1 VKKAKIREGVKE
13 RYAEIASQDEQSC
26 SCGCSCSG
34 VSTLS
39 QAEEIGYSRSDLERI
54 PKEAMMGLGC
64 GSPTAVASLKK
75 GEVVLDL
82 GSGSGI
88 DVFIAASKVG
98 PKGRV
103 IGVDMTKEMVSRA
116 KRLAKANGYKNVE
129 FRLGEIE
136 KMPVEDGSVDTVISN
151 CVINLSTDKD
161 KVFREALRVLKPGG
175 RLTISDIVSDKPV
188 PAALKDDLDAWSA
201 CIAGALEKSD
211 YLGKMADAGFGKVE
225 ITAERDFYVET
236 VEDGKQH
243 KFLSITVKAHKPG
256 TRRVQPARRGEA
268 A

>member
-1 VKKAKIREGVKE
+1 M
-13 RYAEIASQDEQSC
+13 
-26 SCGCSCSG
+26 
-34 VSTLS
+34 S
-39 QAEEIGYSRSDLERI
+39 QAEAIGYAKSDLERI
-54 PKEAMMGLGC
+54 PKEAILGLGC

-103 IGVDMTKEMVSRA
+103 IGVDMTKEMVGRA

-136 KMPVEDGSVDTVISN
+136 KLPVEDGSVDTIISN
-151 CVINLSTDKD
+151 CVINLSTDKN
-161 KVFREALRVLKPGG
+161 KVFREAYRVLKPGG
-175 RLTISDIVSDKPV
+175 RLTISDIVSEETV
-188 PAALKDDLDAWSA
+188 PAALKDDLEAWSA

-211 YLGKMADAGFGKVE
+211 YLGKIADAGFGKVE
-225 ITAERDFYVET
+225 VTAERDFYVET
-236 VEDGKQH
+236 EEDRKQH
-243 KFLSITVKAHKPG
+243 KFLSVTVKAHKPRP
-256 TRRVQPARRGEA
+256 RRSRSSSRGKA
-268 A
+268 T

>member
-1 VKKAKIREGVKE
+1 M
-13 RYAEIASQDEQSC
+13 
-26 SCGCSCSG
+26 
-34 VSTLS
+34 S
-39 QAEEIGYSRSDLERI
+39 QAEAIGYAKSDLERI
-54 PKEAMMGLGC
+54 PKEAILGLGC

-103 IGVDMTKEMVSRA
+103 IGVDMTKEMVGRA

-136 KMPVEDGSVDTVISN
+136 KLPVEDGSVDTIISN

-175 RLTISDIVSDKPV
+175 RLTLSDIVSEKPV
-188 PAALKDDLDAWSA
+188 PAELKDDMDAWSS

-211 YLGKMADAGFGKVE
+211 YLGRMTDAGFGKVE
-225 ITAERDFYVET
+225 ITAERDFYVEAE
-236 VEDGKQH
+236 EDQKKH
-243 KFLSITVKAHKPG
+243 KFLSITVKAHKPR
-256 TRRVQPARRGEA
+256 TRRAQPAKQGIA

>member
-1 VKKAKIREGVKE
+1 M
-13 RYAEIASQDEQSC
+13 
-26 SCGCSCSG
+26 
-34 VSTLS
+34 S
-39 QAEEIGYSRSDLERI
+39 QAEAIGYAKSDLERI
-54 PKEAMMGLGC
+54 PKEAILGLGC

-103 IGVDMTKEMVSRA
+103 IGVDMTKEMVGRA

-129 FRLGEIE
+129 LRLGEIE
-136 KMPVEDGSVDTVISN
+136 KLPVEDGSVDTIISN

-175 RLTISDIVSDKPV
+175 RLTLSDIVSEKPV
-188 PAALKDDLDAWSA
+188 PAELKDDMDAWSS

-211 YLGKMADAGFGKVE
+211 YLGRMTDAGFGKVE

-236 VEDGKQH
+236 EEDQKKH
-243 KFLSITVKAHKPG
+243 KFLSITVKAHKPKA
-256 TRRVQPARRGEA
+256 RRAQPARQGVA

>member
-1 VKKAKIREGVKE
+1 
-13 RYAEIASQDEQSC
+13 
-26 SCGCSCSG
+26 
-34 VSTLS
+34 LS
-39 QAEEIGYSRSDLERI
+39 QAEAIGYAKSDLERI
-54 PKEAMMGLGC
+54 PKEAIMGLGC

-98 PKGRV
+98 PEGKV
-103 IGVDMTKEMVSRA
+103 IGVDMTKEMVGRA
-116 KRLAKANGYKNVE
+116 ARLAKSNGYKNVE

-136 KMPVEDGSVDTVISN
+136 KLPVEDGSVDTIISN

-175 RLTISDIVSDKPV
+175 RLTLSDIVAEKPV
-188 PAALKDDLDAWSA
+188 PAELKEDLDAWSA

-211 YLGKMADAGFGKVE
+211 YLGKMTDAGFGKVE

-236 VEDGKQH
+236 VEDKKQH
-243 KFLSITVKAHKPG
+243 KFLSITVKAHKPR
-256 TRRVQPARRGEA
+256 TRRAQPAKLGEA
-268 A
+268 G

>member
-1 VKKAKIREGVKE
+1 M
-13 RYAEIASQDEQSC
+13 
-26 SCGCSCSG
+26 
-34 VSTLS
+34 S
-39 QAEEIGYSRSDLERI
+39 QAEAIGYAKSDLERI
-54 PKEAMMGLGC
+54 PKEAIMGLGC

-116 KRLAKANGYKNVE
+116 KRLARVNGYKNVE

-136 KMPVEDGSVDTVISN
+136 KMPVEDGSVDTIISN

-175 RLTISDIVSDKPV
+175 RLTLSDIVSEKPV
-188 PAALKDDLDAWSA
+188 PAELKDDLDAWSS
-201 CIAGALEKSD
+201 CIAGALQKGD
-211 YLGKMADAGFGKVE
+211 YLGRMTDAGFGKVE

-243 KFLSITVKAHKPG
+243 KFLSITVKAHKPRK
-256 TRRVQPARRGEA
+256 RRAQPARRGEA

>member
-1 VKKAKIREGVKE
+1 
-13 RYAEIASQDEQSC
+13 
-26 SCGCSCSG
+26 
-34 VSTLS
+34 LS
-39 QAEEIGYSRSDLERI
+39 QAEAIGYSRVDLERI
-54 PKEAMMGLGC
+54 PKEAIMGLGC

-82 GSGSGI
+82 GSGAGI
-88 DVFIAASKVG
+88 DVFIAAEKVG
-98 PKGRV
+98 PKGKV

-116 KRLAKANGYKNVE
+116 ARLAKTNGYKNVE

-136 KMPVEDGSVDTVISN
+136 KLPVEDGSVDTIISN

-175 RLTISDIVSDKPV
+175 RLTLSDIVSEKPV
-188 PAALKDDLDAWSA
+188 PAELKEDLDAWSA

-211 YLGKMADAGFGKVE
+211 YLGKMTDAGFGKVE
-225 ITAERDFYVET
+225 VTAENDFYVEME
-236 VEDGKQH
+236 EDRKQH
-243 KFLSITVKAHKPG
+243 KFLSITVKAHKPRP
-256 TRRVQPARRGEA
+256 RRAKSASRGEA